1 MSLFFKSKNK
11 IKNVL
16 VFDIGSSSVGGS
28 VVSISEKYNKIK
40 PDIIKS
46 IRDEMVERGDVSFD
60 ILLKD
65 MLNSLNDVVNFIY
78 NSKTGV
84 PEEAFCVLASPWYLS
99 EIRNI
104 KYSRETPFVF
114 TNKLASELLQKE
126 INLMNI
132 SYEKKYSDSDSIPS
146 LIENHIMEVIVDGVS
161 DFSPLGKKVK
171 SIEMN
176 VIISLCPK
184 VLLNKINEIISKTF
198 LQIPITFSSFMAD
211 SYLAVRDQHIGIDS
225 YLLMD
230 IGGEVTDV
238 TLIKNN
244 IIKSSI
250 TFPSGK
256 RSIFNYLSNELRVE
270 LRDAKELFKLFMSNN
285 LSIDLDKKI
294 SMSLNSIRDIWAK
307 KFIESFMI
315 LPYAPSDIPSI
326 IFVTVD
332 DDVNKWFTSIL
343 ETNKN
348 IKTFFDER
356 KIVIVTLAPSVFID
370 SFNNSNLK
378 DDLFLM
384 IDSVALFKKLNK

>member
-104 KYSRETPFVF
+104 KYSRETHFVF

-146 LIENHIMEVIVDGVS
+146 LIENHIMEVIIDGVS

-198 LQIPITFSSFMAD
+198 PQISISFSSFMAD

-238 TLIKNN
+238 TLIKDN

-250 TFPSGK
+250 TFPYGK

-307 KFIESFMI
+307 KFIESLMI

-326 IFVTVD
+326 IFITVD

-348 IKTFFDER
+348 IRTFFDER